1 MAADNQAQS
10 SAITQI
16 SAAIG
21 SMDKATQQNA
31 AMVEE
36 TSAAARNL
44 STEVSVLTRQAAR
57 FRTGQ
62 ATAQAAPTPR
72 AAAPILVATAP
83 KRKGF
88 TFHAAPAPVPAPAV
102 ANGQEDWNEF

>member
-44 STEVSVLTRQAAR
+44 TDEVQALSEQATRFKVDQKVVSVRELPAHSKIKAL
-57 FRTGQ
+57 
-62 ATAQAAPTPR
+62 ASPPASM
-72 AAAPILVATAP
+72 VA
-83 KRKGF
+83 
-88 TFHAAPAPVPAPAV
+88 
-102 ANGQEDWNEF
+102 